1 MIKDTI
7 IINESI
13 YKFKETFDVNLTLSY
28 ENDNWSNWEIVREFI
43 SNALDSVSMDIS
55 KVSIESLGNN
65 INIHDLGLGYPIVYA
80 KRIGASSKKDN
91 PESIGMFGEGSK
103 MAILT
108 CIRNDINIIMASQNW
123 LIVPKSVESDGQSV
137 LFYDIYEADTFIQGS
152 LVSVE
157 ATEPICSIIDNVADY
172 FLLYSN
178 QDSYYG
184 DHTNGIYSKIND
196 IAKLYNKGVYI
207 KDLTGLY
214 SYAISFEKLNRD
226 RNLISDDDVFYQ
238 IRDLW
243 ENVSDVNLIANLINI
258 STHPYEIKKSY
269 IEFKGSLYS
278 NHYDKW
284 REAFLLLYG
293 NRACISTNDIASRE
307 ATCLGFTPV
316 YNIDYNIGKILKMA
330 GIKNDIDCIDENY
343 EFDFVEFISKR
354 ERHLLNEIKKHAAI
368 AGIEDIPD
376 TIKIFTEYAGHANVS
391 GAYNANNQQIY
402 LKQELFN
409 TGVTSVL
416 KTFLHELTHHLT
428 KADDLDR
435 AFADQL
441 CSMLAST
448 IVNYSNE
455 IGFEYLLKITAKGIE
470 LPEEL
475 QLSARDLSA
484 SIIIIGDELI
494 IKVGAYIIKTKLREE
509 LLKPKIF
516 TRKLSIVFGAFVISL
531 PEEILENLINKSEH
545 CRAYIKSNN

>member
-7 IINESI
+7 IINGSI

-28 ENDNWSNWEIVREFI
+28 ENDNWSSWEIVREFI
-43 SNALDSVSMDIS
+43 SNALDSVSMDIT
-55 KVSIESLGNN
+55 KVSIESSGNN
-65 INIHDLGLGYPIVYA
+65 VNIHDLGLGYPIVYA

-108 CIRNDINIIMASQNW
+108 CIRNAINIIMASQNW

-137 LFYDIYEADTFIQGS
+137 LFYDIYETDTFIQGS
-152 LVSVE
+152 LVSVN
-157 ATEPICSIIDNVADY
+157 ATEPIRSIIDNVADY

-184 DHTNGIYSKIND
+184 DHTNGIYRKIND

-258 STHPYEIKKSY
+258 STQPYEIKKSN

-293 NRACISTNDIASRE
+293 SRSCIATNDIASRE

-343 EFDFVEFISKR
+343 EFDFVESISKR
-354 ERHLLNEIKKHAAI
+354 EKHLLNEIKKHAAI

-402 LKQELFN
+402 LKQELFDI
-409 TGVTSVL
+409 GVTSVL

-428 KADDLDR
+428 KVDDLDR

-494 IKVGAYIIKTKLREE
+494 IKLRAYIIKTKLREE
-509 LLKPKIF
+509 LLKAKIF

-531 PEEILENLINKSEH
+531 PEEILEILINKNEH
-545 CRAYIKSNN
+545 CSAYIKSNN